1 MVTDLDGCKIHSGF
15 VSVVSLEIPNLLK
28 ENKPNFAPERDILFT
43 ILVSTQICFLLQKS
57 AVSLSIFHKL
67 YKRLTQ
73 KPVPLLSECTE
84 MQETHEKLSPST
96 PQHLVV

>member
-43 ILVSTQICFLLQKS
+43 FVASKILNDIQWVLHTFSLNKS
-57 AVSLSIFHKL
+57 IKI
-67 YKRLTQ
+67 
-73 KPVPLLSECTE
+73 
-84 MQETHEKLSPST
+84 
-96 PQHLVV
+96 